1 MCVCVCVCMYKRIHG
16 QRQYNNTTTTTTT
29 NWMPFLFSSF
39 LLLLRFFAVHFLCL
53 YLFLLPL
60 CAAVC
65 CCCCCRQSNWRVWK
79 FLLYL
84 FYSICCCT
92 HWTFE
97 VFFSFL
103 YLRVV
108 NYLTC
113 FSHPMER
120 FTRTKTSGVVA
131 SPFVLCKFLWDFFYL
146 TAWPYIFWFSRGSL
160 L

>member
-1 MCVCVCVCMYKRIHG
+1 MHVCMCVCIHV
-16 QRQYNNTTTTTTT
+16 QTYAQPTPVQQHNANN
-29 NWMPFLFSSF
+29 NHKLNAVSLFFFFVVAPFLCCSLSVFVP
-39 LLLLRFFAVHFLCL
+39 LLVTAL
-53 YLFLLPL
+53 
-60 CAAVC
+60 C

-113 FSHPMER
+113 FLHPMER

-131 SPFVLCKFLWDFFYL
+131 SPFVLCKFLWGFFYL
-146 TAWPYIFWFSRGSL
+146 TAWPYIFCFFRGSL

>member
-1 MCVCVCVCMYKRIHG
+1 MYKRIHD

-92 HWTFE
+92 HYWTFE